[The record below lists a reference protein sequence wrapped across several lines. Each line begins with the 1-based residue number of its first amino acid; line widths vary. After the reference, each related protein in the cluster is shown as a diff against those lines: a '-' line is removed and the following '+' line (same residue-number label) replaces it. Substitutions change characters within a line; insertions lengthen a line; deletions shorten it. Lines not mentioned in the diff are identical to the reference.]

1 MKKSI
6 VAGLLV
12 LILGISFYLYLENNK
27 ITTFG
32 EAFKNGFDHKSINEI
47 TVEDRQFPDKE
58 FNLTEAQLMNIVDES
73 SEMKIRKVKSTPMMS
88 YEVKILYDDKGIE
101 KTTGFVLG
109 YNNVLQM
116 IDGHFYEITS
126 PNTLSEEIRKELNG
140 MK

>member
-27 ITTFG
+27 KTTFG
-32 EAFKNGFDHKSINEI
+32 EAFKNGFNHKSITEI

-73 SEMKIRKVKSTPMMS
+73 SEMKIRKVNSTPMMS

-126 PNTLSEEIRKELNG
+126 PNILSEEIRKELNG